1 MRTRIVL
8 FIGIA
13 SLVALA
19 ATSSDAAAQQQTFY
33 GCLMPGGS
41 LSHVTTLAPPTCPS
55 GATPVTWS
63 QTGPR
68 GPQGPT
74 GATGPQGPQGPTG
87 PQGAQGPQGPAGPAG
102 SGTVVF
108 TSEVNPAYPFC
119 WIPFGVHFDGAPEC
133 PRVGPDSLTLTPM
146 LSLNLP
152 AGISFHATTHL
163 AQPQTVYASC
173 WASNQD
179 DANHIQTWA
188 MAGTLTAIKAGTIT
202 RQ

>member
-1 MRTRIVL
+1 
-8 FIGIA
+8 
-13 SLVALA
+13 
-19 ATSSDAAAQQQTFY
+19 
-33 GCLMPGGS
+33 
-41 LSHVTTLAPPTCPS
+41 
-55 GATPVTWS
+55 
-63 QTGPR
+63 
-68 GPQGPT
+68 
-74 GATGPQGPQGPTG
+74 
-87 PQGAQGPQGPAGPAG
+87 
-102 SGTVVF
+102 VF
-108 TSEVNPAYPFC
+108 ASEVNPAYPYC

-152 AGISFHATTHL
+152 AGDYVVSATFDLVDQAQYFLENNSRKVYCDLTTALEFDNVYAYLANRIGRGSAKIYLDGFGGNLDHGTISFHATTHL

-188 MAGTLTAIKAGTIT
+188 TAGTLTAIKADTIT